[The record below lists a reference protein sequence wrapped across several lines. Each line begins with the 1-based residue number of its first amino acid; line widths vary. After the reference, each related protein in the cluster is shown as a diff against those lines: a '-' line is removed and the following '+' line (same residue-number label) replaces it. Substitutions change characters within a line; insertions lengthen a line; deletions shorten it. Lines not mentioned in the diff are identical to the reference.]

1 MKFIPVV
8 YPISSYEPSQ
18 PKTCLQSKICKIP
31 KMGKISKVDK
41 NLQNP
46 QNA

>member
-18 PKTCLQSKICKIP
+18 PKTCLQSKIP

-41 NLQNP
+41 NLQNS